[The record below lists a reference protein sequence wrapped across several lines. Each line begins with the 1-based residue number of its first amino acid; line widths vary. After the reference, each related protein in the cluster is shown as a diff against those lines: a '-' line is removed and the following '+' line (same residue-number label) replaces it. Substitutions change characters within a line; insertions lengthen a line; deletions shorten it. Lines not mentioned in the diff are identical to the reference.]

1 MCWLVK
7 LYQLEVILGT
17 VVVVVISITHRI
29 GNKCI
34 LNVCPK
40 TTQQH
45 KNSNVHDVGVACTV
59 WYIQFHRY
67 YSIYTYNFSPS
78 KTSLAPAYNPPP
90 PPAPHTRTVL

>member
-7 LYQLEVILGT
+7 LYQREVIVGT
-17 VVVVVISITHRI
+17 VVVVVLSITHRI

-45 KNSNVHDVGVACTV
+45 NNFNVHDVGVALHCLVYTISQILLYL
-59 WYIQFHRY
+59 YIQLFT
-67 YSIYTYNFSPS
+67 I
-78 KTSLAPAYNPPP
+78 
-90 PPAPHTRTVL
+90 